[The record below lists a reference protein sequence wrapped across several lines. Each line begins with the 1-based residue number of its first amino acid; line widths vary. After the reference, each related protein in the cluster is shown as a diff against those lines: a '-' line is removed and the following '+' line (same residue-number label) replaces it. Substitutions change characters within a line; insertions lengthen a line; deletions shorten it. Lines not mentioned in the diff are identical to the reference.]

1 MSQLQPRTRAVRAA
15 IATDKEHGAVAPPIH
30 LSATFAFEGFG
41 KPRTYDYTRSG
52 NPTRSQLAETLAQ
65 LEGGDGAVVTSTG
78 MSAVLLCLQLVN
90 PGDTIVAAHDCYGGT
105 QRLLRSLA
113 KRNHFNVVF
122 TDLTCHPERSE
133 GSAVDQADGVIP
145 RSEATRDLHSLFWEL
160 SPRIVWI
167 ETPSN
172 PLLRITDIRAVAE
185 AAHAAGSIV
194 VVDNT
199 FLSPAL
205 QQPIGLGA
213 DLVVHSTTKYLNG
226 HSDVVGGAVI
236 ARDKKLVE
244 ELTWWAN
251 CLGITGAPF
260 DSYLTLRGVRTLHS
274 RIRDHLAGAEAVVQA
289 LSSHPAV
296 TKVYYPGLESH
307 PGHALAKAQQSGF
320 GAMVSFEILGGTPA
334 VEVLAANLKCFTLAE
349 SLGGVESLVA
359 HPASMTH
366 ASMEADTRAVAGI
379 SDSLVR
385 LSVGIESPDDLVVD
399 LTRALD
405 ETLKSK
411 TKANGESTRREQSV
425 RHPERSEGSA
435 VSEVVLL
442 GVGSIGRELISQLNA
457 QPDHNLRV
465 VGLIDSSG
473 FVFEEHGIDAE
484 RLEVLRVL
492 KAAGSSLASTIGG
505 QRADGIQAL
514 HEISRHK
521 LSRPVLVDAT
531 PADTS
536 FVLQL
541 ALSRGFDLVLAN
553 KVPLASEQSSV
564 DHLHELA
571 ARTGRTILH
580 EATVGA
586 GLPVLDTIRKLQE
599 AGDSVLSIEGCPS
612 GTLGYLFG
620 ELGKGEKFSD
630 ALERAIALGY
640 TEPDP
645 RVDLSGVDVARKALI
660 LARAIGWRGEQSA
673 INVESLVPTHLVDGP
688 REEFLSRLADLD
700 RPWASRVNEARKKGR
715 VLRYRATV
723 TPESIKVGLAE
734 VRLTESLGILQGTDN
749 QFTFTTKRYLS
760 RPLVITGP
768 GAGPSV
774 TAAGVFNDLLR
785 LDLSRERQGAAAP
798 AILNQP
804 GTRRPRISRPAAAQR
819 AP

>member
-1 MSQLQPRTRAVRAA
+1 MREKKFSAAPSAPNGSRLSAKTTAVRAA

-52 NPTRSQLAETLAQ
+52 NPTRSQLADAVAQ
-65 LEGGDGAVVTSTG
+65 LEGGEGAVVTSTG

-90 PGDTIVAAHDCYGGT
+90 PGDTIIAAHDCYGGT

-113 KRNHFNVVF
+113 KRNHFTVKFV
-122 TDLTCHPERSE
+122 DLTGDE
-133 GSAVDQADGVIP
+133 G
-145 RSEATRDLHSLFWEL
+145 RRELTRAAAAAANC
-160 SPRIVWI
+160 RIVWV

-172 PLLRITDIRAVAE
+172 PLLGITDVRAVAE
-185 AAHAAGSIV
+185 AAHAAGAIV

-205 QQPIGLGA
+205 QQPISLGA

-236 ARDKKLVE
+236 AKDKKLAE
-244 ELTWWAN
+244 DLTWWAN

-260 DSYLTLRGVRTLHS
+260 DSYLTLRGLRTLHA
-274 RIRDHLAGAEAVVQA
+274 RIRDHLIAAEAVVQA
-289 LSSHPAV
+289 LTSHPAV
-296 TKVYYPGLESH
+296 TKVYYPGLETH
-307 PGHALAKAQQSGF
+307 PGHELAKSQQSGF
-320 GAMVSFEILGGTPA
+320 GAMVSFEIQGGTPA
-334 VEVLAANLKCFTLAE
+334 VEVLAAHLECFTLAE

-359 HPASMTH
+359 HPATMTH
-366 ASMEADTRAVAGI
+366 SSMSAEDRATAGI

-385 LSVGIESPDDLVVD
+385 LSVGIESPEDLAAD
-399 LTRALD
+399 LTTALD
-405 ETLKSK
+405 AVLEASR
-411 TKANGESTRREQSV
+411 GRPYRRA
-425 RHPERSEGSA
+425 ERGAENQPA
-435 VSEVVLL
+435 PQARPRTDVVLL
-442 GVGSIGRELISQLNA
+442 GAGAIGRELISQLNA
-457 QPDHNLRV
+457 QPDHNLKI
-465 VGLIDSSG
+465 VGLIDSTG
-473 FVFEEHGIDAE
+473 FVFDEHGIDAE
-484 RLEVLRVL
+484 RLEVLRGL
-492 KAAGSSLASTIGG
+492 KAEGHHFATTIGG
-505 QRADGIQAL
+505 QKADGIQAL

-521 LSRPVLVDAT
+521 LSRPILVDAT

-553 KVPLASEQSSV
+553 KVPLAADQKAV

-571 ARTGRTILH
+571 ARAGRTILH

-599 AGDSVLSIEGCPS
+599 AGDSILSIEGCPS

-645 RVDLSGVDVARKALI
+645 RIDLSGLDVARKALI
-660 LARAIGWRGEQSA
+660 LGRAIGWRGELSD
-673 INVESLVPTHLVDGP
+673 INVESLVPTHLVDGQ
-688 REEFLSRLADLD
+688 REEFLSRLGDLD
-700 RPWASRVNEARKKGR
+700 RPWGNRVNEARKKGR

-723 TPESIKVGLAE
+723 TPDSIKVGLAQVKLSE
-734 VRLTESLGILQGTDN
+734 PLGVLQGTDN
-749 QFTFTTKRYLS
+749 QFTFTTNRYKA

-785 LDLSRERQGAAAP
+785 HEQSRERHHATPTTVPSGGAR
-798 AILNQP
+798 L
-804 GTRRPRISRPAAAQR
+804 GGWLGRRLSSTASSGS
-819 AP
+819 